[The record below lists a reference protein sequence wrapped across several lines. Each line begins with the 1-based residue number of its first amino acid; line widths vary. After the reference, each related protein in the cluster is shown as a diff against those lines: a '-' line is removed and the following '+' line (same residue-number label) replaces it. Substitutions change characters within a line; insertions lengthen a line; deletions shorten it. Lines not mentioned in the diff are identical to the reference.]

1 MNKKIVQTTKS
12 DVYPLINEIVD
23 ELSNTDLKGVI
34 ERSCETKMDKS
45 IFMMFVTMYF
55 YAFLSD
61 TDLSKQDIKLILT
74 DAIRDPEKRQYCL
87 QVFFGKMNQLVKDT
101 KQKLIGL

>member
-1 MNKKIVQTTKS
+1 MNKTIVKTPKS

-23 ELSNTDLKGVI
+23 ELSNTDLKAVI
-34 ERSCETKMDKS
+34 ERSCETRMDKS

-55 YAFLSD
+55 YAFLSEG
-61 TDLSKQDIKLILT
+61 LSKQDIKLILT

-87 QVFFGKMNQLVKDT
+87 QVFFGKMNQLLEDT